1 MSIPTWNRICK
12 LLLLSILV
20 LCAPLTWAKNNQY
33 GTLAYH
39 DVVDEN
45 GPIYRQVKTDPKT
58 VKSEILKTYYPQT
71 ISKKTLIS
79 HFNWLRNNGYNVV
92 SWQDILD
99 SQTGKKALPDKA
111 VLLTFDDGY
120 ESFYRI
126 VFPLLKEYHYPAVF
140 AVVTSILDQAPSS
153 MVVFGDSSIARSAFV
168 TWPQIK
174 EMSDSGL
181 VEIASHTHNMHR
193 AIKANPGGSQYPAV
207 FSAQY
212 QNGQYESPSSY
223 NQRLQADFKL
233 SGERIQQHTGK
244 FPDILV
250 WPYGQFNDHAWQIAH
265 RLGYNHHF
273 TLHDERVN
281 PKLTSDEVGR
291 FLIEE
296 ETYLET
302 LSEYLG
308 GRLRNKNI
316 ERVMH
321 VDLDYVYDND
331 AKQQAK
337 NVDALIERVY
347 QSGATTVYL
356 QAYADEDG
364 NGVAEKLYFPNR
376 HLPVKKDLFGQIAW
390 QLMTRANVKV
400 FAWMPVMAF
409 DLGPNADYVK
419 DVRTGKANAEHYLRL
434 NPYNPDNQ
442 KIITDIYTD
451 LSFHS
456 KFNGILFHDDAFLTD
471 YEGPIS
477 GKRDDATLDQE
488 AEAKSQYLMQLTKH
502 LEQTLSEYSYR
513 GNAKLMTARNIYAQ
527 VILNPKAKQWFAQDY
542 QTFLAHYDRTAIMA
556 MPYMEAE
563 HKIDAQDAHTW
574 LQQLLQ
580 KSDVAKNNLKLVFE
594 LQSRNWKTEQAIP
607 EAELNQWFDLL
618 RRNGVSHFGYYPDDL
633 VKQQPNMRLIR
644 PHFSAATAPKN

>member
-1 MSIPTWNRICK
+1 MTLSLWTRFWQAV
-12 LLLLSILV
+12 LLCLIALS
-20 LCAPLTWAKNNQY
+20 APLALAKNNQY

-39 DVVDEN
+39 DVVDEA
-45 GPIYRQVKTDPKT
+45 GPLYHQVKTDVKSP
-58 VKSEILKTYYPQT
+58 KSEILKAYYPQT

-79 HFNWLRNNGYNVV
+79 HFNWLKSNGYNVV
-92 SWQDILD
+92 SWQEVIDA
-99 SQTGKKALPDKA
+99 QAGKKPLPDKA

-126 VFPLLKEYHYPAVF
+126 VFPLLKEYNYKAVF
-140 AVVTSILDQAPSS
+140 AVVTSLVDQAPNS
-153 MVVFGDSSIARSAFV
+153 MVVFGDSRIARGAFV

-193 AIKANPGGSQYPAV
+193 AIKANPGGTAYPAS

-212 QNGQYESPSSY
+212 TNGKYETPTEY
-223 NQRLQADFKL
+223 HQRLQADYKL

-250 WPYGQFNDHAWQIAH
+250 WPYGQFNDHAWRVANE
-265 RLGYNHHF
+265 LGYKHHF
-273 TLHDERVN
+273 TLHDDRIN
-281 PKLTSDEVGR
+281 PKLTHDEVGR

-296 ETYLET
+296 ETLLET
-302 LSEYLG
+302 LSEYFG
-308 GRLRNKNI
+308 GRLRNTNL

-321 VDLDYVYDND
+321 VDLDYVYDTD
-331 AKQQAK
+331 SKQMSK
-337 NVDALIERVY
+337 NIDALIERVY

-364 NGVAEKLYFPNR
+364 NGVAEKLYFPNH
-376 HLPVKKDLFGQIAW
+376 HLPMKKDLFGQIAW

-400 FAWMPVMAF
+400 YAWMPVMAF

-419 DVRTGKANAEHYLRL
+419 DTRLNKVNPEHYLRL
-434 NPYNPDNQ
+434 NPYNPANI
-442 KIITDIYTD
+442 KIINEIYAD
-451 LSFHS
+451 LSFYS
-456 KFNGILFHDDAFLTD
+456 KFNGLLFHDDAFLTD

-488 AEAKSQYLMQLTKH
+488 AEAKTQYLIQLTKG
-502 LEQTLSEYSYR
+502 LEKTVSEYSYR
-513 GNAKLMTARNIYAQ
+513 GNAKLKSARNIYAEV
-527 VILNPKAKQWFAQDY
+527 VINPKAKQWFAQDY
-542 QTFLAHYDRTAIMA
+542 QAFLDHYDRTAIMA
-556 MPYMEAE
+556 MPYMEAQ
-563 HKIDAQDAHTW
+563 HAIDAKTAKQW
-574 LQQLLQ
+574 LNDLLR
-580 KSDVAKNNLKLVFE
+580 KTDLAKNNDKVVFE
-594 LQSRNWKTEQAIP
+594 LQAQNWKTQKAIP

-618 RRNGVSHFGYYPDDL
+618 RNQGVFHYGYYPDDL
-633 VKQQPNMRLIR
+633 VMKKPDLKLIR